1 MMISAKIRIPLERV
15 AVLIGQ
21 KGMIKLRLESEAKIE
36 LDIDSEEGHVE
47 VIATDETEDP
57 TIVWAVR
64 DCVKAI
70 GRGFSPQRALAL
82 LDPDI
87 FLEVIPLDGPPK
99 WIQRMRGR
107 LIGERGKTRRIIEQ
121 NTDAQL
127 SVFGQT
133 VSIIGTLEELRVA
146 KDAIEMLL
154 RGDRHSSVYRYLQNL
169 RFQQKMKPLQLWRD
183 EPSEALPPE
192 FSDENNS

>member
-21 KGMIKLRLESEAKIE
+21 NGKTKLQLESEAKVE
-36 LDIDSEEGHVE
+36 LDIDSEEGQVE
-47 VIATDETEDP
+47 VLATDEAEDP
-57 TIVWAVR
+57 TMVWAVR
-64 DCVKAI
+64 DCIKAI
-70 GRGFSPQRALAL
+70 GRGFSPQRAFAL

-121 NTDAQL
+121 NTDAQI

-133 VSIIGTLEELRVA
+133 VSIIGTLEEIKAA
-146 KDAIEMLL
+146 KEAIEMLL

-169 RFQQKMKPLQLWRD
+169 RFQQKMKPGQLWRD
-183 EPSEALPPE
+183 EPSDAFPSD
-192 FSDENNS
+192 FSEE

>member
-21 KGMIKLRLESEAKIE
+21 KGMTKLRLESEAKIE
-36 LDIDSEEGHVE
+36 LDIDSEEGNVE

-64 DCVKAI
+64 DSVKAI

-82 LDPDI
+82 LDPDV

-121 NTDAQL
+121 NTDAQI

-133 VSIIGTLEELRVA
+133 VSIIGTLEEIRVA

-169 RFQQKMKPLQLWRD
+169 RFQQKMKP
-183 EPSEALPPE
+183 
-192 FSDENNS
+192 

>member
-1 MMISAKIRIPLERV
+1 MMISAKIRIPLERI

-21 KGMIKLRLESEAKIE
+21 NGKTKLQLESEANVE
-36 LDIDSEEGHVE
+36 LDIDSEEGQVE
-47 VIATDETEDP
+47 VLATDEAEDP

-64 DCVKAI
+64 DCVQAI
-70 GRGFSPQRALAL
+70 GRGFSPQRAFAL

-87 FLEVIPLDGPPK
+87 FLEIIPLEGPPK

-121 NTDAQL
+121 NTDAQI

-133 VSIIGTLEELRVA
+133 VAIIGTLEEIKAA
-146 KDAIEMLL
+146 KEAIEMLL

-169 RFQQKMKPLQLWRD
+169 RFQQKLKPSQLWRD
-183 EPSEALPPE
+183 EPSDAFP
-192 FSDENNS
+192 SDFYEE

>member
-1 MMISAKIRIPLERV
+1 MISSTLRIPLERI

-21 KGMIKLRLESEAKIE
+21 EGKTKQQIE
-36 LDIDSEEGHVE
+36 NETQVQIEVDSEEGSIE
-47 VIATDETEDP
+47 ISATEEIDDP

-70 GRGFSPQRALAL
+70 GRGFSPRRALAL

-87 FLEVIPLDGPPK
+87 FLEIIPLEGPPK

-121 NTDAQL
+121 NTDAMV
-127 SVFGQT
+127 SVYGQT
-133 VSIIGTLEELRVA
+133 ISIIGSIEEIKAA
-146 KDAIEMLL
+146 KEAVEMLI
-154 RGDRHSSVYRYLQNL
+154 RGDRHGTVYRYLQNL
-169 RFQQKMKPLQLWRD
+169 RFQQKLQPQKIWRD
-183 EPSEALPPE
+183 GPSDYIPK
-192 FSDENNS
+192 D